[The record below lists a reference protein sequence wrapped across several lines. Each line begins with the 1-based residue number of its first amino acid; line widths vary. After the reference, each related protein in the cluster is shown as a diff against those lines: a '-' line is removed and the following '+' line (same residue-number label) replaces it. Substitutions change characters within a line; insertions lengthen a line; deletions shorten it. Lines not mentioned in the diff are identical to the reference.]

1 MGEIAVAPKRS
12 IRLPVGLLLSTG
24 APKPERGPGRP
35 IDHFRPKEGKVEQYS
50 AAAAAF
56 TEHYGAEPKTLDDLY
71 FLSNEVPDALDIRL
85 AAFSESGIRGIGQT
99 NFATIMDESEFEDR
113 VFGANAFT
121 DDFLFFPKDVDEVR
135 AELRENWEGEPIPGR
150 IEGRDDV
157 RIERLGIKI
166 VATLEFCL
174 PEIMGLGT
182 VGRIST
188 SSRNSIRNLY
198 KGMWTEWHGFGYQL
212 AGIPFRLSL
221 RPKSTQRFDRDR
233 KVNGQKKP
241 GMVATTVYELIIDTP
256 HTVAQL
262 REALEMHRQAFGA
275 PSRARLELEGRV
287 LKDTLAL
294 PMAGEEERTR
304 EEALAETPDPT
315 LNRIATL
322 EAEVDDAKAI
332 SLMLLGAFGVES
344 SAELSAEQAERY
356 VAMLERA
363 VPAEEVV
370 GELVED
376 SPEGPL
382 EDAAVVVTSD
392 EEGSRLPSPSGDT
405 SPVESSMPATETTGE
420 ELPGE
425 PGIDPKLVE
434 MAGDTIVPIGQQKNK
449 ALRTMTDEWLTYV
462 LGPGRRYLEP
472 HPAFV
477 EALEIWVRATKPE
490 LLP

>member
-1 MGEIAVAPKRS
+1 MGEVVVAPKRS

-35 IDHFRPKEGKVEQYS
+35 IDHFRPKEGKVEQY
-50 AAAAAF
+50 ADAAAAF
-56 TEHYGAEPKTLDDLY
+56 TTHYGEAPKSIDDIY

-113 VFGANAFT
+113 VFGANSFT

-135 AELRENWEGEPIPGR
+135 PELRENWEGQPIAGR
-150 IEGRDDV
+150 IEGKDDA
-157 RIERLGIKI
+157 RIEKLGIKI

-221 RPKSTQRFDRDR
+221 RPKSTQRFDRER
-233 KVNGQKKP
+233 MVNGKNKP

-287 LKDTLAL
+287 LRDTLAL

-322 EAEVDDAKAI
+322 EAEVADPKAI
-332 SLMLLGAFGVES
+332 SLMLLGAFGVET
-344 SAELSAEQAERY
+344 SADLSAEQAERY

-370 GELVED
+370 GEIVED

-382 EDAAVVVTSD
+382 EDDVPTSTSD
-392 EEGSRLPSPSGDT
+392 EEGPQVPFPSGDT
-405 SPVESSMPATETTGE
+405 SPVEPNQPAPATGE

-425 PGIDPKLVE
+425 PGADPHLVE
-434 MAGDTIVPIGQQKNK
+434 MAGDTIVPLGNHKGK
-449 ALRTMTDEWLTYV
+449 ALRTMDDAWLTYV

-477 EALEIWVRATKPE
+477 EALELWVANR
-490 LLP
+490 